1 MTELPFALELQEV
14 SHVYGKLRAVDHV
27 SLHINVGEVVCL
39 LGPSGCGKST
49 ILRIAAGLEALQQ
62 GRVGMGGVSMADG
75 DGALSVPPELRGV
88 GLVFQDFALF
98 PHLTVADNVAF
109 GLDALTPA
117 LRASRVAEVLDQ
129 VDMSAF
135 AGAYPHALSGGQ
147 QQRVAL
153 ARALAPKPRVLL
165 LDEPF
170 SGLDARLREQI
181 REDTLHVLKQSGT
194 ATLMVT
200 HDPEEAM
207 FMADRIYLME
217 AGRVVQSG
225 SPEALY
231 HRPVNAFVARFFT
244 SLNTF
249 RGKVTDGHVTCPI
262 GRLPAPGHADGTEV
276 DILVRPEGLHLVQPG
291 TASVGGDVVAARV
304 EEVRFLGAIRLLLVS
319 LPDPAGGAVTL
330 RIRHGGGLVPEVGG
344 PVLLRLDPADALI
357 FAAAKAGAQLDHRA
371 NGKTVVLSVG

>member
-1 MTELPFALELQEV
+1 MTEIPYALELQEI
-14 SHVYGKLRAVDHV
+14 SHAYGKLRAVDHV
-27 SLHINVGEVVCL
+27 SLHINAGEVVCL

-49 ILRIAAGLEALQQ
+49 ILRIAAGLEALQR
-62 GRVGMGGVSMADG
+62 GRAYMDGVRVADG
-75 DGALSVPPELRGV
+75 AGALNVPPEERGV

-109 GLDALTPA
+109 GLNALAPA
-117 LRASRVAEVLDQ
+117 LRAARAAEVLAQ
-129 VDMSAF
+129 VDMADY
-135 AGAYPHALSGGQ
+135 AAAYPHALSGGQ

-153 ARALAPKPRVLL
+153 ARALAPGPRVLL

-181 REDTLHVLKQSGT
+181 REDTLHILKQSGT

-231 HRPVNAFVARFFT
+231 HRPVSPFVARFFT
-244 SLNTF
+244 ALNAFHGT
-249 RGKVTDGHVTCPI
+249 VTDGHVACPF
-262 GRLPAPGHADGTEV
+262 GRLPAPGHADGAEV

-291 TASVGGDVVAARV
+291 SAAASGELVAVRV

-319 LPDPAGGAVTL
+319 LPDPAGGKVTL
-330 RIRHGGGLVPEVGG
+330 RIRHGGRSVPEVGG
-344 PVLLRLDPADALI
+344 VVLLRLDPADALI
-357 FAAAKAGAQLDHRA
+357 FAAAERGTPLHHRA
-371 NGKTVVLSVG
+371 KGETAALSVS